1 MITLVWGLG
10 MERVGHVYRVKPGN
24 AADYA
29 RRHATIPTQ
38 LDALLRETGVHRY
51 TIYLW
56 GETVFTHM
64 EVDDFQAMVD
74 RYNGNPVAESWE
86 AEMGDL
92 IEYPDADPKTGWPH
106 RLEELWNL

>member
-1 MITLVWGLG
+1 MR
-10 MERVGHVYRVKPGN
+10 MERVGHVYRVKPGK
-24 AADYA
+24 AEEYA
-29 RRHATIPTQ
+29 RRHATIPAR
-38 LDALLRETGVHRY
+38 LDALLREAGVHRY

-86 AEMGDL
+86 AEMADL
-92 IEYPDADPKTGWPH
+92 IEYPDADPATGWPQ